1 MDNYTI
7 NTYEMKRDILNFSKK
22 ICKDVSSKPQRKF
35 VTDMIYGISKSKDIL
50 LSSIAE
56 ELNENTKKAY
66 TINRLSDNL
75 SWDLDE
81 NIDENYCN
89 MVMDSFGENP
99 VFIIDDSDIIK
110 PLGQKFEDLGIVR
123 DGSSKN
129 KSYEKGYHVTEIV
142 GLTKDNRQPI
152 SVFSKI
158 HSSTSK
164 DYISANTV
172 TFEGL
177 DKVINILDGQG
188 AKGIFVNDRG
198 YDSNE
203 IFKYYFKKKQHFI
216 IRLKENRKVYKDHKW
231 YKITAIRDSRKG
243 KVKMKLF
250 FQGEEKECYVS
261 VLKVRITAEKRWI
274 NLVLVYGLGETPMM
288 LASNI
293 PIKSKEDLI
302 KTVRCYIDRW
312 KIEEYFK
319 FKKQEYNFEN
329 IRVRTLKSI
338 NNLNKMLT
346 YVIGL
351 IGILSEKINKRKFV
365 NTIIKESNSLREKVY
380 LWFYQLSRGIYKILK
395 MAKTGIKEWQEIRKI
410 KQYDGQLSLL

>member
-1 MDNYTI
+1 MDNYTM

-22 ICKDVSSKPQRKF
+22 ICRNVFSKPQIKF
-35 VTDMIYGISKSKDIL
+35 VMNMIYGISKSKDIL

-56 ELNENTKKAY
+56 ELNEDTKKAY

-75 SWDLDE
+75 AWDLDE
-81 NIDENYCN
+81 NIDKNYCN

-142 GLTKDNRQPI
+142 GLTKDKRQPI

-164 DYISANTV
+164 DYVSSNTV
-172 TFEGL
+172 TYEGL
-177 DKVINILDGQG
+177 DKVINILNTKGQ
-188 AKGIFVNDRG
+188 KGIFVNDRG

-203 IFKYYFKKKQHFI
+203 IFKYYFKKQQHFI

-231 YKITAIRDSRKG
+231 YKITTIRDSRKG
-243 KVKMKLF
+243 KVKMKVF

-261 VLKVRITAEKRWI
+261 VLKVQITAEKRWI

-312 KIEEYFK
+312 RIEEYFR

-351 IGILSEKINKRKFV
+351 IGILSEKINKREFV
-365 NTIIKESNSLREKVY
+365 NKIIKESKSLKEKVY
-380 LWFYQLSRGIYKILK
+380 LWFYQLAKGIYKILK
-395 MAKTGIKEWQEIRKI
+395 MAKTGIRDWQEIRKI